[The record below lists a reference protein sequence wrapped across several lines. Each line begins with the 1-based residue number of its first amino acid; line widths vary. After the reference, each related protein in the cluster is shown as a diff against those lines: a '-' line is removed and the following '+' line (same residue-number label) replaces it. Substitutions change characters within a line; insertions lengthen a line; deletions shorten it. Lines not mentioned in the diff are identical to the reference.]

1 MKRKKLLKL
10 TEGDKEFVKDF
21 SRKLILRAY
30 LTSSAKR
37 SRTLSDR
44 LKQMFTRKLYNAP
57 VIDILDVIEKQRK

>member
-30 LTSSAKR
+30 LRNSANR
-37 SRTLSDR
+37 PRTLVDK
-44 LKQMFTRKLYNAP
+44 LKLMFTRKSHNAP
-57 VIDILDVIEKQRK
+57 VIDILDTVEKQIK